1 MFKCISLQF
10 IEDLSDRQLKKFL
23 QENTASKWYCN
34 FYLNETTPDYT
45 VLSKM
50 RSRPGTTLLSKKLA
64 KIKKQ
69 HKKQSYKREIFSI
82 GDASHIVSKVNIW
95 QKRDK
100 AIEKKKKLLNN
111 KTLHL
116 PLDSPHAKTKI
127 IVQKY
132 CLFDKIFN
140 FD

>member
-95 QKRDK
+95 Q
-100 AIEKKKKLLNN
+100 
-111 KTLHL
+111 
-116 PLDSPHAKTKI
+116 
-127 IVQKY
+127 QQ
-132 CLFDKIFN
+132 
-140 FD
+140 